1 MRCWRGSGQA
11 ETRRAT
17 GRLADAPPDA
27 TAREEGA
34 KNSVCTAA
42 GPEVALRWP
51 GSDDRTGIGVFECGG
66 DGSVVVA
73 EQSVS
78 QPWS

>member
-1 MRCWRGSGQA
+1 MRCWRGFGQA
-11 ETRRAT
+11 ETGRAT
-17 GRLADAPPDA
+17 GRLAETPQDA

-34 KNSVCTAA
+34 KNPVRTAP
-42 GPEVALRWP
+42 GLEVALRCP
-51 GSDDRTGIGVFECGG
+51 GSDDRIGIGVFECGG